1 LNGKV
6 PGYDVD
12 SQFEILVQT
21 IEMERETARLHKRE
35 SWTAIFKGVDGV
47 RLWFETI
54 SVRFIS
60 SGAEAFRALPTSSV
74 LFCARSLCWHRACSV
89 SAW

>member
-1 LNGKV
+1 MNGKV

-12 SQFEILVQT
+12 GQFEILVQT

-47 RLWFETI
+47 RLSFNMI
-54 SVRFIS
+54 RVRFVW

-74 LFCARSLCWHRACSV
+74 PSYAHSLC
-89 SAW
+89 

>member
-1 LNGKV
+1 MNGKV

-47 RLWFETI
+47 RLSFNMI
-54 SVRFIS
+54 RSPIRFVR
-60 SGAEAFRALPTSSV
+60 G
-74 LFCARSLCWHRACSV
+74 
-89 SAW
+89 